1 MSDAT
6 DPDDARAIQWRRV
19 EDAIL
24 RSAGAL
30 GASAREALAA
40 GSEIPQALK
49 LYVEKVTR
57 HAYRV
62 TDGDIRSLLAT
73 GYSQDQI
80 FEATLSIALG
90 AAQTRLRAGLIALS
104 AGEPHQIGKQSPE
117 PAPETA
123 ARAHGDDSGD
133 DEE

>member
-1 MSDAT
+1 MSDAS
-6 DPDDARAIQWRRV
+6 DPADAHALQWRHI

-24 RSAGAL
+24 RSSGAL
-30 GASAREALAA
+30 DSSMREALA
-40 GSEIPQALK
+40 GGLEIPQPLK

-57 HAYRV
+57 YAYRV
-62 TDGDIRSLLAT
+62 TDNDVRSLLAA

-90 AAQTRLRAGLIALS
+90 AAQTRLRAGLTALG
-104 AGEPHQIGKQSPE
+104 AGAPHQTGKQGAE
-117 PAPETA
+117 PAPDA
-123 ARAHGDDSGD
+123 AGRAMG